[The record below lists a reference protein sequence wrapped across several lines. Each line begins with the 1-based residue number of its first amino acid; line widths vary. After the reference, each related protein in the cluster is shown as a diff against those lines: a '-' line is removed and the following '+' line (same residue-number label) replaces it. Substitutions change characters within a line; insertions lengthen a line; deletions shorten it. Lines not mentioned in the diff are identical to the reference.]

1 MRQDFYAD
9 PAAPMPERI
18 VVRVFVLVVDDAGC
32 VLAHARDSG
41 PWSLPGGAMEL
52 GESVEDCAH
61 REVLEETGV
70 ELTDLRILTAVSAP
84 DHVIVT
90 DGIGPHQQVAVLAA
104 ARSAGQDPRPS
115 PESPVVRFLA
125 PTELAQVPF
134 DPAQRSYIDIIVR
147 HSPQLAVGAPT

>member
-9 PAAPMPERI
+9 PSAPPPDRI
-18 VVRVFVLVVDDAGC
+18 VVRVFVLVIDDTGRI
-32 VLAHARDSG
+32 LAHARDSG

-70 ELTDLRILTAVSAP
+70 ELTDLRILTAVSTP

-90 DGIGPHQQVAVLAA
+90 DGIGPHQQVAILAS
-104 ARSAGQDPRPS
+104 ARSGGQEPRPS
-115 PESPVVRFLA
+115 PESPEVRFLA
-125 PTELAQVPF
+125 PTELGQVPF
-134 DPAQRSYIDIIVR
+134 DRAQRSYIDIIVR
-147 HSPQLAVGAPT
+147 HSPQLTVGAPT